1 MIINNTKKFKTVT
14 ISIRFKEEIK
24 EENVALRAL
33 LPAVMSSA
41 TSLYNTRKKL
51 NEALENLYGSGVSAR
66 TYILGKLSV
75 LNVSLN
81 IINPSYMEEGFFEL
95 SLKILNDLIFGHKM
109 LPKKYF
115 DLEKVYYLKD

>member
-41 TSLYNTRKKL
+41 TSLYNTRK
-51 NEALENLYGSGVSAR
+51 NLM
-66 TYILGKLSV
+66 K
-75 LNVSLN
+75 
-81 IINPSYMEEGFFEL
+81 
-95 SLKILNDLIFGHKM
+95 H
-109 LPKKYF
+109 
-115 DLEKVYYLKD
+115 